1 MNMSSV
7 KGDKKV
13 ARNNQGKT
21 IPTKELIIGEAN
33 AIVVRSDPDYE
44 KASGMRATLKEFV
57 KEVKASFRPIIKA
70 AKDAHT
76 EALLQEKRKLEP
88 FESALSGVEDAM
100 TSYLEDRRRAEEER
114 VAREREKAERKA
126 AKLEARGKT
135 ERANEILDE
144 ADALTPIVPVTSALE
159 TGSREVIDY
168 EIVNE
173 DALPDAYV
181 TRVPNRALIRATV
194 NARGMDADIPGVW
207 VFVKSALY
215 SKR

>member
-1 MNMSSV
+1 MNISSV

-21 IPTKELIIGEAN
+21 VPPKDLILREAN

-57 KEVKASFRPIIKA
+57 KEVKASYRPIIKA

-100 TSYLEDRRRAEEER
+100 TSYLEDKRRAEEER
-114 VAREREKAERKA
+114 VEKERAKAEKKA
-126 AKLEARGKT
+126 ARLEAQGKT
-135 ERANEILDE
+135 ERAEDVLAE

-194 NARGMDADIPGVW
+194 NARGMDADIPGIR